1 MRDSTMPGRGFV
13 ACAGVAD
20 FADHCAT
27 STMELRLGPA
37 TLYHNNGKDRER
49 CGSYKPWHRTE
60 NRARMFEFGRFWTGL
75 HDAIWNADLASLSP
89 ARRRLHRLVRGILV
103 VARDVS
109 DGQLRL
115 QAMGLVYT
123 TLLSLVPLLAVSFSV
138 LKAFGIHNQIEPL
151 LLHFLAPLGDK
162 GGEITAHI
170 IGFVENIKVG
180 VLGALGVGMLI
191 YTVASLVQKV
201 EQAFNYTWHVEQT
214 RPLAQ
219 RFSQYL
225 SVLTVGPVLVFSAM
239 GLTATLMNASIVK
252 GLVAVEP
259 LGAIVRIIGTLV
271 PYALVIAAFS
281 FVYAFIPNTKVH
293 LRSAAVGWVIA
304 GILWEASGWLFASFV
319 VSSTQYSAIYS
330 GFAILIMFMIWLYL
344 SWLIL
349 LVGASIAFY
358 HQHPESLAPN
368 RREPRLSIHAR
379 EKLTFIAMTL
389 IGRSYYANKPAWTS
403 GSLAQHIN
411 TPAIFV
417 EMAMDTLVR
426 RGLVA
431 RTADDP
437 PQFLPMQ
444 APDTVTLKS
453 LLDAVRAADEGE
465 TGGLTVNQLPKEPYV
480 DSLISQLDRSA
491 EEALRGKSLKD
502 LALSSQIEPAGTR
515 PATAVAGKI

>member
-1 MRDSTMPGRGFV
+1 MID
-13 ACAGVAD
+13 
-20 FADHCAT
+20 
-27 STMELRLGPA
+27 
-37 TLYHNNGKDRER
+37 
-49 CGSYKPWHRTE
+49 
-60 NRARMFEFGRFWTGL
+60 FGRSWTGL
-75 HDAIWNADLASLSP
+75 RDAIWNVDLALLSP
-89 ARRRLHRLVRGILV
+89 ARRRLHRIARGILV

-109 DGQLRL
+109 EGHLTL

-170 IGFVENIKVG
+170 IGFVDNIKVG

-225 SVLTVGPVLVFSAM
+225 SVLTVGPVLVFSAI
-239 GLTATLMNASIVK
+239 GLTATLMNASAVK
-252 GLVAVEP
+252 SLIAVQP
-259 LGAIVRIIGTLV
+259 LGMIVRLVGTLI

-281 FVYAFIPNTKVH
+281 FMYVFIPNTKVH
-293 LRSAAVGWVIA
+293 LRSAAFGGVIA
-304 GILWEASGWLFASFV
+304 GILWETSGWLFASFV
-319 VSSTQYSAIYS
+319 VRSTQYSAIYS
-330 GFAILIMFMIWLYL
+330 GFAIVIMFMIWLYL

-358 HQHPESLAPN
+358 HQHPESLTLL
-368 RREPRLSIHAR
+368 RRDPHLSTRAR
-379 EKLTFIAMTL
+379 EKLTFIVMTL
-389 IGRSYYANKPAWTS
+389 IGRNYYGNKHAWTS
-403 GSLAQHIN
+403 GNLAQHIN
-411 TPAIFV
+411 TPAVFV
-417 EMAMDTLVR
+417 EMVLDALVR
-426 RGLVA
+426 CGLVA

-437 PQFLPMQ
+437 PQFLPAQ
-444 APDTVTLKS
+444 SPDTVTLKS

-465 TGGLTVNQLPKEPYV
+465 SGGLTMNQLPKEPYV
-480 DSLISQLDRSA
+480 DNLLGQLDQSA
-491 EEALRGKSLKD
+491 QEVLRGKSLKD
-502 LALSSQIEPAGTR
+502 LVIFSKDEPGGTG
-515 PATAVAGKI
+515 PVTSATGKI